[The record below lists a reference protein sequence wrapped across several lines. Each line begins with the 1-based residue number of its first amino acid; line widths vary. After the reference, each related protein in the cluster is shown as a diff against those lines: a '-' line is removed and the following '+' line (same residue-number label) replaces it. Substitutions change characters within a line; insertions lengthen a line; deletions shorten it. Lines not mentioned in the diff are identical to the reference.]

1 MTKKLNN
8 CRFLACNSVIS
19 SHRIKSNTSIESS
32 YQYFHFSFL
41 HQQNLSNLR
50 GRYDPQTEKN
60 ADFFLVTVPFLHIE
74 SSVIPLLKA
83 LIEIFLSVLTLT
95 SSEQF
100 MRTLW
105 TKNMKIWW
113 FKCAMCSLIHLFCS
127 KRLVIETTNKSKY
140 IDFQG
145 QGQGQIGIF

>member
-1 MTKKLNN
+1 MTKKLKNG
-8 CRFLACNSVIS
+8 RFLACNSVIS

-50 GRYDPQTEKN
+50 GCYDPQTEKN

-83 LIEIFLSVLTLT
+83 LIEIFLSVLHWQAL
-95 SSEQF
+95 SNSWGRYEQ
-100 MRTLW
+100 
-105 TKNMKIWW
+105 KNMKIWW